1 MMPGRFKL
9 SVLILLIL
17 LSPAG
22 ASMAEAQLAPAEA
35 GAETPA
41 EEEWTAPDLLNL
53 PSDWL
58 TQLEAIEFD
67 EETIQLRF
75 DRFAESA
82 NQRIQGLDGQNLVEA
97 EAALVGLGNK
107 VTSLLAAIQ
116 GKAGRMSSTRSSS
129 AIEWCGRSTT
139 RWSRNT
145 NARTREHLRE
155 S

>member
-58 TQLEAIEFD
+58 TQL
-67 EETIQLRF
+67 
-75 DRFAESA
+75 
-82 NQRIQGLDGQNLVEA
+82 DGS
-97 EAALVGLGNK
+97 G
-107 VTSLLAAIQ
+107 SR
-116 GKAGRMSSTRSSS
+116 AGRPWKQGNFLTGRHPGS
-129 AIEWCGRSTT
+129 A
-139 RWSRNT
+139 
-145 NARTREHLRE
+145 
-155 S
+155 